1 VVVLAVAPIVV
12 QGLFFGE
19 VLAASVVA
27 LEAEDQAASVEAAP
41 GVVASVVLV
50 AVALAVVVQVVAGK

>member
-1 VVVLAVAPIVV
+1 MVAPIVV
-12 QGLFFGE
+12 QGLFFGA

-27 LEAEDQAASVEAAP
+27 LEAEDQAASVEAAL

-50 AVALAVVVQVVAGK
+50 VVALAVVVQAVAGK